1 MDYEIVGKCASRIL
15 YNNVDVETVL
25 EDAMAELGHTKD
37 SIHYPFAKDILRDL
51 IHEKLHPYDCLV
63 EELSKHHNVTEISE
77 EDYNLGN
84 FPPIKSGKGLE
95 KHFYVT
101 EVSAESYNLEV
112 STLEKSG
119 KELEKPTNVREVQD
133 FLPLEKSKNLNR
145 KDRRKAK
152 KRGY

>member
-1 MDYEIVGKCASRIL
+1 MDYEMEHAIVGKCAAKIL
-15 YNNVDVETVL
+15 YHNADVETVL
-25 EDAMAELGHTKD
+25 EDAMTELGHTKD

-51 IHEKLHPYDCLV
+51 IHQKLNPYDCLV

-84 FPPIKSGKGLE
+84 FPPI
-95 KHFYVT
+95 
-101 EVSAESYNLEV
+101 
-112 STLEKSG
+112 KSG